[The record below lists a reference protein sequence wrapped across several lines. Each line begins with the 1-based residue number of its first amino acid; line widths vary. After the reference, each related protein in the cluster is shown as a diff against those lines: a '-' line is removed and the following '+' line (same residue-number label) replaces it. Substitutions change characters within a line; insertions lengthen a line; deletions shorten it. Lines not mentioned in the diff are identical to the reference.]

1 MRFDGRTDLSAADDT
16 VRVGLIGYGYVA
28 KTFHAPMITATPG
41 LQLAAVA
48 SSRAADVHADH
59 PGVHVV
65 DADELIARGDVDVVV
80 IASPNDT
87 HRPLAEAALM
97 DPLQRLHQC
106 RWESGPLCGVLP
118 GRLGLAAAGFVG
130 CSGSP
135 LGAVQPA
142 GDRGGSP

>member
-1 MRFDGRTDLSAADDT
+1 MTTPPAACSLSTLLAHAAVKRRQVRASRSKLKGLHPDGIAKVVRFDSRRRAVALEGHVPKGRRDMSAADDT

-65 DADELIARGDVDVVV
+65 DAD
-80 IASPNDT
+80 
-87 HRPLAEAALM
+87 
-97 DPLQRLHQC
+97 
-106 RWESGPLCGVLP
+106 
-118 GRLGLAAAGFVG
+118 
-130 CSGSP
+130 
-135 LGAVQPA
+135 
-142 GDRGGSP
+142 